1 MDMDGTFKVDKSDS
15 KVAAFLSDINK
26 ILSIMPDKE
35 SQEVVDSTNAR
46 FTAKAGVSFIK
57 GKFDIRI
64 SLEEIKEDSIKITGA
79 GSGKGGSVDFSIQV
93 NHTPEDAGTDV
104 KWKLTLNIRGTLA
117 TLGSRII
124 KSQAEKYAMNIIEE
138 FKKALESI

>member
-1 MDMDGTFKVDKSDS
+1 MDMDGSFKVDKSDT
-15 KVAAFLSDINK
+15 KVAAFLSDISR

-35 SQEVVDSTNAR
+35 SQEIIDSTSAR

-57 GKFDIRI
+57 GKFDIRVSI
-64 SLEEIKEDSIKITGA
+64 QEIKEDFVKITGA
-79 GSGKGGSVDFSIQV
+79 GSGKGGSVDFTIEV
-93 NHTPEDAGTDV
+93 NHAPEDAGTVV

-124 KSQAEKYAMNIIEE
+124 KGQAEKYAMNIIEE
-138 FKKALESI
+138 FKKALEAL

>member
-1 MDMDGTFKVDKSDS
+1 MDMDGSFKVDKSDT
-15 KVAAFLSDINK
+15 KVAAFLSDISR

-35 SQEVVDSTNAR
+35 SQEIIDSTSAR

-57 GKFDIRI
+57 GKFDIRVSI
-64 SLEEIKEDSIKITGA
+64 QEIKEDFVKITGA
-79 GSGKGGSVDFSIQV
+79 GSGKGGSVDFTIEV
-93 NHTPEDAGTDV
+93 NHTPEDAGTVV

-124 KSQAEKYAMNIIEE
+124 KGQAEKYAMNIIEE
-138 FKKALESI
+138 FKKTLEAL

>member
-1 MDMDGTFKVDKSDS
+1 MDLDGTFNVDKSDT
-15 KVAAFLSDINK
+15 KVAAFLSDITK

-57 GKFDIRI
+57 GKFDIRV
-64 SLEEIKEDSIKITGA
+64 SLQEIKQDSVRIVGA
-79 GSGKGGSVDFSIQV
+79 GSGKGGSVDFTIDVS
-93 NHTPEDAGTDV
+93 HTPEGTGTDV

-124 KSQAEKYAMNIIEE
+124 KGQAEKYAMNIIEE
-138 FKKALESI
+138 FKKDLEAI